1 MRIAFNASHVDP
13 LLSGLGVYAV
23 NLLKELAKLH
33 DDLVVYTSYPE
44 VCSVDLTK
52 VRRISR
58 RVQPFLGRRGHLQR
72 VIWVQTALPLRLLTD
87 KVSLLLSPLPE
98 GMLLPVVPQVVT
110 VLDMIPLHFPEEY
123 PRQQYYF
130 RHLVPR
136 ILQKSR
142 GIITISENTKQ
153 DVITFYGIEPR
164 RVRVIPAGCVRSRY
178 LLRIDVEGVK
188 TKYGLTEY
196 LLYVGN
202 LLPHKNLQRLLH
214 SFGLIT
220 RDFPYK
226 LVITGYKDPRFFPAL
241 EAEIQALG
249 LAEKILFLNYVP
261 ADELPALYAGAKVFF
276 LPSLYEGF
284 GLPPLEAMACGC
296 PVVVSNVASLPEVCG
311 DAAYYVNP
319 YNIES
324 IAEGMYK
331 VLTDESLRRSLI
343 EKGLER
349 AKLFSWE
356 KSAREHIKVFEEV
369 LSS

>member
-1 MRIAFNASHVDP
+1 MRIAFNASIVDH

-23 NLLKELAKLH
+23 NLLKGLNKLH
-33 DDLVVYTSYPE
+33 DDLVVYTSCPE
-44 VCSVDLTK
+44 VCSLNSTK

-58 RVQPFLGRRGHLQR
+58 RVQPSFGLKGHFQR
-72 VIWVQTALPLRLLTD
+72 VVWVQMVLPLRLLTD
-87 KVSLLLSPLPE
+87 KASLLLSPLPE

-110 VLDMIPLHFPEEY
+110 VLDMIPLHFPEDF

-136 ILQKSR
+136 ILQKSEA
-142 GIITISENTKQ
+142 IVAISENTKNNI
-153 DVITFYGIEPR
+153 VTFYSIDPEK
-164 RVRVIPAGCVRSRY
+164 VRVIPPGFEKSRY
-178 LLRIDVEGVK
+178 RLGINGERTK

-202 LLPHKNLQRLLH
+202 LLPHKNLRRLLH
-214 SFGLIT
+214 AFGLIS
-220 RDFPYK
+220 RRLPYK
-226 LVITGYKDPRFFPAL
+226 LVIAGQKDPRYYPAL
-241 EAEIQALG
+241 EAEAQALG
-249 LAEKILFLNYVP
+249 LAQKILFLNYVP
-261 ADELPALYAGAKVFF
+261 KDELPALYAGAKVFV

-311 DAAYYVNP
+311 DAAYYVDP
-319 YNIES
+319 YSEES
-324 IAEGMYK
+324 IAEGIYK

-343 EKGLER
+343 QKGLER

-356 KSAREHIKVFEEV
+356 KSAREHLEVFKEV
-369 LSS
+369 LNI